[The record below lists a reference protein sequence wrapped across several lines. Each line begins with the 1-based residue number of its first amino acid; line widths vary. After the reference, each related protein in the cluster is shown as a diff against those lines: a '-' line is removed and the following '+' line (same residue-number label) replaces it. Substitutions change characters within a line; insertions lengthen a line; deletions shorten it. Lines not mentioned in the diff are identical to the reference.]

1 MKIDVPAILAGDRR
15 MLARAITLIESTRPE
30 DEIEA
35 DALLQEILPHTG
47 RSVRIAVS
55 GSPGAGKSTFIEA
68 FGMKSIHA
76 GNKVAVLAVDPTSSI
91 TGGSILGDKTRMSA
105 LSAHPAAFVRPSPS
119 GGSLG
124 GVNRRTREVI
134 WLVEAAGFDRVIL
147 ETVGVGQSEIDAAGM
162 TDFYLLLQLPNA
174 GDELQGIKKGI
185 LEIADCIFVNKSD
198 MDRASALRS
207 RSELESA
214 LHYQRPRTS
223 GWQIQVLA
231 GSALTG
237 ESLDDLLQVI
247 QDFCKHQGYADPTA
261 KPATGSLFH
270 LRRCAQL
277 TDWMHDR
284 IKDGLLRSF
293 YSNSNVTSILP
304 EIETKVA
311 NGTLPVTEAFKKL
324 FDAYLSGARS

>member
-15 MLARAITLIESTRPE
+15 MLARAITMIESTRPE
-30 DEIEA
+30 DETEA
-35 DALLQEILPHTG
+35 DALLQQVLPHTG

-55 GSPGAGKSTFIEA
+55 GSPGAGKSTFIET
-68 FGMKSIHA
+68 FGTKLIQ
-76 GNKVAVLAVDPTSSI
+76 GGRKVAVLAVDPTSSI

-105 LSAHPAAFVRPSPS
+105 LAAHSSAFVRPSPS

-134 WLVEAAGFDRVIL
+134 WLVEAAGFDRIIL

-162 TDFYLLLQLPNA
+162 TDFYLLVQLPNA

-198 MDRASALRS
+198 LDRASALRS

-223 GWQIQVLA
+223 GWHIEVIA
-231 GSALTG
+231 GSALSG
-237 ESLDDLLQVI
+237 EGLDDLLAVI
-247 QDFCKHQGYADPTA
+247 SKFCEHQGYSNQDE
-261 KPATGSLFH
+261 KPPTGSLLH

-293 YSNSNVTSILP
+293 YANPNVQSMLP
-304 EIETKVA
+304 ELENQIS
-311 NGTLPVTEAFKKL
+311 NGSLLVTDAFKKL
-324 FDAYLSGARS
+324 FDAFLQGARS